1 MAKYR
6 YRIEGGRY
14 GGEAVLG
21 TVNPAFASYYA
32 DEENQGDLVDAV
44 LESEDWEPN
53 EEVDNDTLLDPE
65 GIPHPAIP
73 GEDFYMWENDDI
85 EHINSAYADGGFFV
99 YEVPADGSDDYDHEK
114 EVYEGEGIL
123 VYGREGGYF
132 GTDDEPELINEEDE
146 DKNKYVPVL
155 AFHSSEKGGFG
166 VWFVETDGEDFDEF
180 KLGYGVVETNLA
192 EFIDEDEVRQ
202 ILRESPGILV
212 VDKRDDGGYTT
223 PIECVGE
230 YATFISRIRH
240 DPTID
245 NGINLWCVSDNLR
258 KGAALNAVQI
268 AELLGREV
276 LKKG

>member
-1 MAKYR
+1 MAKR
-6 YRIEGGRY
+6 KFRIEGGRY
-14 GGEAVLG
+14 GGELVIG
-21 TVNPAFASYYA
+21 TINPAFASYYA
-32 DEENQGDLVDAV
+32 DKQDEVVDAV
-44 LESEDWEPN
+44 LDAEDWEPD
-53 EEVDNDTLLDPE
+53 EEADSDALLDPE

-192 EFIDEDEVRQ
+192 EFIDAVYYDKVELDTDYDYMDSTGKSYDAQVGWLNTKWHDSQDNIHKNLEEY
-202 ILRESPGILV
+202 LAEFDDNAEWEREN
-212 VDKRDDGGYTT
+212 R
-223 PIECVGE
+223 
-230 YATFISRIRH
+230 
-240 DPTID
+240 
-245 NGINLWCVSDNLR
+245 
-258 KGAALNAVQI
+258 
-268 AELLGREV
+268 
-276 LKKG
+276 

>member
-1 MAKYR
+1 MAKR
-6 YRIEGGRY
+6 KFRIEGGRY
-14 GGEAVLG
+14 GGELVIG
-21 TVNPAFASYYA
+21 TINPAFASYYA
-32 DEENQGDLVDAV
+32 DKQDEVVDAV
-44 LESEDWEPN
+44 LDAEDWEPD
-53 EEVDNDTLLDPE
+53 EEADSDALLDPE

-155 AFHSSEKGGFG
+155 AFHSSEKGGVG

-192 EFIDEDEVRQ
+192 EFIDAVYYDKVELDTDYDYMDSTGKSYDAQVGWLNTKWHDSQDNIHKNLEEY
-202 ILRESPGILV
+202 LAEFDDNAEWEREN
-212 VDKRDDGGYTT
+212 R
-223 PIECVGE
+223 
-230 YATFISRIRH
+230 
-240 DPTID
+240 
-245 NGINLWCVSDNLR
+245 
-258 KGAALNAVQI
+258 
-268 AELLGREV
+268 
-276 LKKG
+276 